1 MKIDITLVSSIVIF
15 VVTSLKSIFDL
26 IINPYIH
33 SKLVKI
39 EKEKNEPNYLKI
51 GKQKRYRGDISTTL
65 VFVVV
70 SVATFFIIK
79 EMMMNENVTKKEY
92 LELVS
97 RVEKLENYVFG
108 GHGGTT
114 LSVRIEK
121 MENRISKIE
130 KQLKK
135 LTSEVNT
142 ISIEYAR
149 KKEKKALLW
158 INPNTTPNI
167 VRTKP
172 TFEIFWLVLNAE
184 LRYFANNE

>member
-39 EKEKNEPNYLKI
+39 EKEKNEPDYLKI
-51 GKQKRYRGDISTTL
+51 GKQKRYRSDISTTL

-97 RVEKLENYVFG
+97 RVEKLENSVFG
-108 GHGGTT
+108 GHGDTT

-149 KKEKKALLW
+149 KKEIIKARKELQRAKRIQSNRKNIRLKALA
-158 INPNTTPNI
+158 
-167 VRTKP
+167 K
-172 TFEIFWLVLNAE
+172 
-184 LRYFANNE
+184 